1 MVHSIVCHLWKKSKI
16 EKKFLPLP
24 PLPKSQP
31 ASIDFQELP
40 IDSISEA
47 KGEISSSSTSVLE
60 SVTAYVHYN
69 FSFGNFHHSI
79 LDSKP
84 LIPLTIPEIDG
95 STIKIGEII
104 CFLKSEISQFKATKE
119 YMKSKNLESKFVVS
133 ESIKISNDFITNL
146 DFIPIQMC
154 CSPHCI
160 NNTTLT
166 VDTVFDPGGVVTH
179 LSVTLL
185 YGAMIFVSSSTFG
198 FLIVFVVD
206 FSDEFG
212 VLVFD
217 PGGNLHRSQLKPFTI
232 LTSEEKH
239 TQVSAS

>member
-1 MVHSIVCHLWKKSKI
+1 M
-16 EKKFLPLP
+16 EKQFLPLP
-24 PLPKSQP
+24 PLRKSHQETLIHIQE
-31 ASIDFQELP
+31 ASG
-40 IDSISEA
+40 SVSEA
-47 KGEISSSSTSVLE
+47 EDETSNSSTSVLGLA
-60 SVTAYVHYN
+60 TTNGDYT
-69 FSFGNFHHSI
+69 FRFGNFHHSI

-160 NNTTLT
+160 NNTALA

-206 FSDEFG
+206 FSGEFG

>member
-1 MVHSIVCHLWKKSKI
+1 
-16 EKKFLPLP
+16 
-24 PLPKSQP
+24 
-31 ASIDFQELP
+31 
-40 IDSISEA
+40 
-47 KGEISSSSTSVLE
+47 
-60 SVTAYVHYN
+60 
-69 FSFGNFHHSI
+69 
-79 LDSKP
+79 

-95 STIKIGEII
+95 STIKIGKII
-104 CFLKSEISQFKATKE
+104 CFLKSEISQFKASEE

-160 NNTTLT
+160 NNTALA

-232 LTSEEKH
+232 LTSKEKH